1 MRSHGLDPWDVN
13 ADAQPTD
20 QVDPARK
27 MSPKHRTILAGIL
40 VAIVLVSD
48 QVTKFLVLNTPQF
61 NARACLGGAQPCGQ
75 IELSRVFD
83 LTMIWNRGMSFG
95 ALQSEGVMR
104 WVLVA
109 ITLAIGIGFS
119 VWMFRATRALAVI
132 ALALVVGGA
141 IGNVIDRV
149 RFGAVV
155 DFFDFSGLYFPY
167 VFNIADAAITVGAVL
182 LFLDQF
188 LLTRQ
193 SRPARP
199 PQSAQ
204 ANGKDSQS

>member
-1 MRSHGLDPWDVN
+1 MT
-13 ADAQPTD
+13 PT
-20 QVDPARK
+20 
-27 MSPKHRTILAGIL
+27 HRTVLAGTI
-40 VAIVLVSD
+40 VPFVLVSD
-48 QVTKFLVLNTPQF
+48 QLTKRVVLNTPQF
-61 NARACLGGAQPCGQ
+61 NARTCLDGSEPCGR
-75 IELSRVFD
+75 IELSPVFD

-95 ALQSEGVMR
+95 ALQSEGIMR
-104 WVLVA
+104 WVLVVV
-109 ITLAIGIGFS
+109 TLAIGVGFS
-119 VWMFRATRALAVI
+119 VWMLRATRALTVF

-141 IGNVIDRV
+141 IGNVIDRI

-193 SRPARP
+193 ARPARSP
-199 PQSAQ
+199 RSAQ